1 VVRAGRFRVR
11 VRATLDEYRQPQERI
26 VYGAQPGALF
36 ELDPPVAIAYPLV
49 HAAAGAL
56 RRTVAIVRDLGRAT
70 VALATGKIS
79 HQTVGGP
86 ILLLHIAGVAAE
98 RGWSYFL
105 GTLALI
111 SINLG
116 LVNLLPL
123 PALDGGHLLFFGLE
137 AARGRP
143 VSPRARARANLVGF
157 VIIGGLI

>member
-1 VVRAGRFRVR
+1 V
-11 VRATLDEYRQPQERI
+11 
-26 VYGAQPGALF
+26 PGALYD
-36 ELDPPVAIAYPLV
+36 LDPPVAIEHPLLR
-49 HAAAGAL
+49 AAVGAL
-56 RRTVAIVRDLGRAT
+56 RRTVEIVRDLGRAT
-70 VALATGKIS
+70 VALATGRIS

-86 ILLLHIAGVAAE
+86 ILVLHIAGVAAE

-143 VSPRARARANLVGF
+143 VSSRARARANVVGF
-157 VIIGGLI
+157 VIIGALILLALKNDLVRYLLP